1 MTYQLS
7 LVIPVFNEELSIPKL
22 LSSLDTVLGEFK
34 VSTQVIVVN
43 DGSTDETENIL
54 KNSEMKNSD
63 LLCINLMLNQ
73 GQQIALEVGLRKSTG
88 TYVLTMDSDLQHPP
102 NLIPDIW
109 DLRDKTGIVSMI
121 QKNRK
126 ESLIKRFLSHFF
138 YQILSFISRMP
149 VPPNAGDFR
158 LIRRDKLNFLMSLSE
173 PKIIRFLLA
182 KYKVPQT
189 FLEFIPEKR
198 LLGKSKYSFAK
209 MLKFGLSSVTLMT
222 TIPLI
227 ISAYLTF
234 LFGIATLLNI
244 IYIFIIKISG
254 DALPG
259 WASIGA
265 LFSSAMTIAMLSL
278 TIISIYVKQIT
289 EYLFKTNIESLIKK

>member
-7 LVIPVFNEELSIPKL
+7 LVIPVYNEELSIPNL
-22 LSSLDTVLGEFK
+22 LASLDTVLGDLK

-54 KNSEMKNSD
+54 RNSEFKNFN
-63 LLCINLMLNQ
+63 LLCINLLLNQ
-73 GQQIALEVGLRKSTG
+73 GQQIALEIGLRNSTG
-88 TYVLTMDSDLQHPP
+88 DYVLTMDSDLQHPP

-126 ESLIKRFLSHFF
+126 ESLMKRLLSNFF
-138 YQILSFISRMP
+138 YKILSFISRLP

-158 LIRRDKLNFLMSLSE
+158 LIRRDKLNLLMSFSE

-182 KYKVPQT
+182 KYRIPQT
-189 FLEFIPEKR
+189 FLEFVPEKR
-198 LLGKSKYSFAK
+198 FLGKSKYSFAK
-209 MLKFGLSSVTLMT
+209 MLKFSLSSITVMT
-222 TIPLI
+222 TMPLI
-227 ISAYLTF
+227 ISSYLTF
-234 LFGIATLLNI
+234 LFGIATLLNF
-244 IYIFIIKISG
+244 IYIFAIKINGS
-254 DALPG
+254 ALPG
-259 WASIGA
+259 WASIA
-265 LFSSAMTIAMLSL
+265 AIFSSAMTIVMFSL

-289 EYLFKTNIESLIKK
+289 EYLFKTDMGNLIKK

>member
-1 MTYQLS
+1 MTFQLS
-7 LVIPVFNEELSIPKL
+7 LVIPVFNEELSLPRL
-22 LSSLDTVLGEFK
+22 LTSLDTVLGELK
-34 VSTQVIVVN
+34 VTSQVIIVN

-54 KNSEMKNSD
+54 KISELKNSD
-63 LLCINLMLNQ
+63 LMCINLLLNQ
-73 GQQIALEVGLRKSTG
+73 GQQIALEVGLRNSTG
-88 TYVLTMDSDLQHPP
+88 NYVLTMDSDLQHPP

-109 DLRDKTGIVSMI
+109 DLRDKTGIVSMV

-126 ESLIKRFLSHFF
+126 ESWLKRFLSNYF
-138 YQILSFISRMP
+138 YRFLSFISNMP

-158 LIRRDKLNFLMSLSE
+158 LIRRDRLKFLMSLRE

-182 KYKVPQT
+182 KYKIPQT

-198 LLGKSKYSFAK
+198 LLGKSKYSFTK

-222 TIPLI
+222 TVPLI

-234 LFGIATLLNI
+234 LFGSATLLNFV
-244 IYIFIIKISG
+244 YIFVIKING
-254 DALPG
+254 NALPG

-265 LFSSAMTIAMLSL
+265 MFSSTMTIVMLSL
-278 TIISIYVKQIT
+278 TIISIYLKQIT
-289 EYLFKTNIESLIKK
+289 DNLFKTNIESLIKK